1 MRNDIYLKLR
11 NHEKKTGR
19 NLPFLIV
26 DDEKN
31 RSGLIKELLEVLDTD
46 PRSAAHLLLE
56 QMVMMHR
63 VADGLYIGSAEWES
77 PEWENVDNVDTLVDN
92 MSSLADD
99 YMFAAGYLLD
109 MA

>member
-63 VADGLYIGSAEWES
+63 VADKIYIGSSEFD
-77 PEWENVDNVDTLVDN
+77 VDNVDTLVDN

-99 YMFAAGYLLD
+99 YMFTAGYLLD
-109 MA
+109 IA

>member
-1 MRNDIYLKLR
+1 MKLRNDIYLKLR

-19 NLPFLIV
+19 NLPYLIV
-26 DDEKN
+26 DDEGN
-31 RSGLIKELLEVLDTD
+31 RPELIKELLEVLGVDAL
-46 PRSAAHLLLE
+46 SAAHLLLE

-63 VADGLYIGSAEWES
+63 IADRIYIGSAEFD
-77 PEWENVDNVDTLVDN
+77 VDNVDTLVVN

-99 YMFAAGYLLD
+99 YMITAGYLLD